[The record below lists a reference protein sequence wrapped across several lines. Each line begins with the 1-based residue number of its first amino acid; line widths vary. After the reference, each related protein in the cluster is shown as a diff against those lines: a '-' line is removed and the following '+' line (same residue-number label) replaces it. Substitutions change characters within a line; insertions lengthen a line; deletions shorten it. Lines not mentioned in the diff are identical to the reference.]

1 MNINLNRQFILL
13 DFALI
18 DDPQFLEFVSA
29 AEFGTYLIL
38 RRYIW
43 RGGENKP
50 HFLNLHDLYETD
62 KLLVC
67 SISNE
72 KIASLL
78 RLHDLTRVSKQLTKL
93 ERYGVVKRIRT
104 GRQNIYILGEWYDY
118 SEAKDGSKRLEWFY
132 LEQKFGVSKSDLAQK
147 AKSELHP
154 HAGQTWL
161 KKPNIN
167 IEENREENTVN
178 GVVKG
183 GEKSALQ
190 QLPDLGDPPEKTE
203 YIAKDIILQALG
215 DEQSS
220 RFYELVAAKIPEQV
234 IRETLAEVK
243 ADGARSPAKLFTYK
257 IKRYALEQRKRGVV
271 KDMGGEVP
279 QS

>member
-1 MNINLNRQFILL
+1 MPMNINLNRQFILL
-13 DFALI
+13 DFQLI
-18 DDPQFLEFVSA
+18 DDPRFLEFVSS

-38 RRYIW
+38 RRFIW

-50 HFLNLHDLYETD
+50 HFLNLHNLYEND

-78 RLHDLTRVSKQLTKL
+78 HLHDLTRVSKQLTKL

-104 GRQNIYILGEWYDY
+104 GRQNIYVLGEWYDY
-118 SEAKDGSKRLEWFY
+118 SEGKDGSKRLEWFY

-147 AKSELHP
+147 AKSELHAD
-154 HAGQTWL
+154 AGQTWL

-167 IEENREENTVN
+167 IEENREKNTVN

-183 GEKSALQ
+183 GEKSTLQ
-190 QLPDLGDPPEKTE
+190 ELPDLGDPPEKTA
-203 YIAKDIILQALG
+203 YIAKDIILKALG
-215 DEQSS
+215 DEQSVK
-220 RFYELVAAKIPEQV
+220 FYELVAAKIPEQV
-234 IRETLAEVK
+234 IREVLSEVRV
-243 ADGARSPAKLFTYK
+243 DGARSPAKLFTYK
-257 IKRYALEQRKRGVV
+257 IQRYALAKQKL
-271 KDMGGEVP
+271 
-279 QS
+279 

>member
-1 MNINLNRQFILL
+1 MNININRQFVLL
-13 DFALI
+13 DFELI
-18 DDPQFLEFVSA
+18 DDPRFLEFVSS

-38 RRYIW
+38 RRFIW

-50 HFLNLHDLYETD
+50 HFLNLHNLYETD
-62 KLLVC
+62 KLLVS

-78 RLHDLTRVSKQLTKL
+78 HLNDLTRVSKQLTKL
-93 ERYGVVKRIRT
+93 EKYGVIKRIRT
-104 GRQNIYILGEWYDY
+104 GRQNIYVLGEWYDY
-118 SEAKDGSKRLEWFY
+118 SEGKDGSKRLEWFY

-154 HAGQTWL
+154 HAGQTWP
-161 KKPNIN
+161 KEPDIN

-183 GEKSALQ
+183 GEKSVLHK
-190 QLPDLGDPPEKTE
+190 LPDLGDPPEKTE
-203 YIAKDIILQALG
+203 YIVKNIILKALG
-215 DEQSS
+215 DEKST
-220 RFYELVAAKIPEQV
+220 RFYGLVAAKIPEQV
-234 IRETLAEVK
+234 IRETLSAVK

-257 IKRYALEQRKRGVV
+257 IKQYALERARGEFSQRKKGLLHG
-271 KDMGGEVP
+271 M
-279 QS
+279 

>member
-1 MNINLNRQFILL
+1 MNINVNRQFILL
-13 DFALI
+13 DFELI

-38 RRYIW
+38 RRFIW

-50 HFLNLHDLYETD
+50 HFLNLHDLYEND

-78 RLHDLTRVSKQLTKL
+78 HLHDLTRVSKQLTKL
-93 ERYGVVKRIRT
+93 EKYGVVKRIRT
-104 GRQNIYILGEWYDY
+104 GRQNIYVLGEWYDY
-118 SEAKDGSKRLEWFY
+118 SEGKDGSKRLEWFY
-132 LEQKFGVSKSDLAQK
+132 LEQKFGVSKSELAQK
-147 AKSELHP
+147 ATSELHP
-154 HAGQTWL
+154 HAGQTWP
-161 KKPNIN
+161 KEPNNN

-183 GEKSALQ
+183 AEKNILRG
-190 QLPDLGDPPEKTE
+190 LPNVGGPAEKTA
-203 YIAKDIILQALG
+203 YIAKHVILQALG
-215 DEQSS
+215 DEKSS

-234 IRETLAEVK
+234 IREMLSEVQ

-257 IKRYALEQRKRGVV
+257 IKQYALAARKRGVF
-271 KDMGGEVP
+271 KGMGG
-279 QS
+279 

>member
-13 DFALI
+13 DFELI
-18 DDPQFLEFVSA
+18 DDPQFLEFVSS

-38 RRYIW
+38 RRFIW

-50 HFLNLHDLYETD
+50 HFLNLHNLYETD

-78 RLHDLTRVSKQLTKL
+78 HLNDLTRVSKQLTKL
-93 ERYGVVKRIRT
+93 EKYGVIKRIRT
-104 GRQNIYILGEWYDY
+104 GRQNIYVLGEWYDY
-118 SEAKDGSKRLEWFY
+118 SEVKDGSKRLEWFY
-132 LEQKFGVSKSDLAQK
+132 LEQKFGVSTSDLAQK

-154 HAGQTWL
+154 DAGQTWL

-167 IEENREENTVN
+167 IEENKEKNTVN

-183 GEKSALQ
+183 GERSALQ
-190 QLPDLGDPPEKTE
+190 KLPDLGEPPEKTA
-203 YIAKDIILQALG
+203 YIAEQILNELG
-215 DEQSS
+215 DKQSQK
-220 RFYELVAAKIPEQV
+220 FYHLVAAKIPEGV
-234 IRETLAEVK
+234 IRETLSEVRV
-243 ADGARSPAKLFTYK
+243 DGARDPARLFTYK
-257 IKRYALEQRKRGVV
+257 IQRYALTKQKL
-271 KDMGGEVP
+271 
-279 QS
+279 

>member
-13 DFALI
+13 DFELI
-18 DDPQFLEFVSA
+18 DDPQFLEFVSS

-38 RRYIW
+38 RRFIW

-50 HFLNLHDLYETD
+50 HFLNLHNLYETD

-78 RLHDLTRVSKQLTKL
+78 HLNDLTRVSKQLTKL
-93 ERYGVVKRIRT
+93 EKYGVIKRIRT
-104 GRQNIYILGEWYDY
+104 GRQNIYVLGEWYDY
-118 SEAKDGSKRLEWFY
+118 SEVKDGSKRLEWFY
-132 LEQKFGVSKSDLAQK
+132 LEQKFGVSTSDLAQK

-154 HAGQTWL
+154 DAGQTWL

-167 IEENREENTVN
+167 REENREKNTVN

-183 GEKSALQ
+183 GERSALQ
-190 QLPDLGDPPEKTE
+190 KLPDLGEPPEKTA
-203 YIAKDIILQALG
+203 YIAEQILNELG
-215 DEQSS
+215 DKQSQK
-220 RFYELVAAKIPEQV
+220 FYHLVAAKIPEGV
-234 IRETLAEVK
+234 IRETLSEVRV
-243 ADGARSPAKLFTYK
+243 DGARDPARLFTYK
-257 IKRYALEQRKRGVV
+257 IQRYALTKQKL
-271 KDMGGEVP
+271 
-279 QS
+279 

>member
-1 MNINLNRQFILL
+1 MNINVNRQFILI
-13 DFALI
+13 DFELT
-18 DDPQFLEFVSA
+18 DDPRFLDFVSA

-38 RRYIW
+38 RRFIW
-43 RGGENKP
+43 RGGESKP
-50 HFLNLHDLYETD
+50 HFLNLHNLYETD

-67 SISNE
+67 SISND

-78 RLHDLTRVSKQLTKL
+78 HLNDLTRVSKQLTKL

-104 GRQNIYILGEWYDY
+104 GRQNIYVLGEWYDY

-132 LEQKFGVSKSDLAQK
+132 LEQKFGVSTSDLAQK

-154 HAGQTWL
+154 QTGQTWP
-161 KKPNIN
+161 KEPNIN
-167 IEENREENTVN
+167 IEENREKNTVN

-183 GEKSALQ
+183 GIEKSVVQ
-190 QLPDLGDPPEKTE
+190 QLPDLGEPAEKTE
-203 YIAKDIILQALG
+203 YVAQQILKELG
-215 DEQSS
+215 DKQSQ
-220 RFYELVAAKIPEQV
+220 RFYHLVAAKIPEVV

-257 IKRYALEQRKRGVV
+257 IQRYALTKQK
-271 KDMGGEVP
+271 P
-279 QS
+279 

>member
-13 DFALI
+13 DFELI
-18 DDPQFLEFVSA
+18 DDPQFLEFVSS

-38 RRYIW
+38 RRFIW

-50 HFLNLHDLYETD
+50 HFLNLHNLYEAD

-78 RLHDLTRVSKQLTKL
+78 HLNDLTRVSKQLTKL
-93 ERYGVVKRIRT
+93 EKYGVIKRIRT
-104 GRQNIYILGEWYDY
+104 GRQNIYVLGEWYDY
-118 SEAKDGSKRLEWFY
+118 SEVKDGSKRLEWFY

-154 HAGQTWL
+154 DAGQTWL
-161 KKPNIN
+161 KKPDIN
-167 IEENREENTVN
+167 IEENREKNTVN

-183 GEKSALQ
+183 GEKSVLQ
-190 QLPDLGDPPEKTE
+190 KLPDLGEPPEKTE
-203 YIAKDIILQALG
+203 YVAEQILKALG
-215 DEQSS
+215 DEKSQK
-220 RFYELVAAKIPEQV
+220 FYHLVAAKIPEGV
-234 IRETLAEVK
+234 IRETLSEVR
-243 ADGARSPAKLFTYK
+243 ADGARDPARLFTYK
-257 IKRYALEQRKRGVV
+257 IQRYALTMKKR
-271 KDMGGEVP
+271 
-279 QS
+279 